1 MESTVFHLKN
11 PRVVKVVWFSVTTL
25 GAGLSLTRIFSSGR
39 ILGKQLLPRLQQSSR
54 PSKRL
59 LLQLRLLRPSQ
70 LLQLHQSPQHLLTQA
85 LLHLRLLHPAHRHPP
100 RLMRAFWEAGI
111 SRATMRPT
119 FLTTRITAT
128 TGSSFLEI
136 RTISLSVTVATAFAP
151 RLSPR
156 TPKSR
161 RPHPLP
167 LP

>member
-59 LLQLRLLRPSQ
+59 LLQLRLLRPRQ
-70 LLQLHQSPQHLLTQA
+70 LLQLHQPPQHLRTQA
-85 LLHLRLLHPAHRHPP
+85 LFHLRHPAHRHPP
-100 RLMRAFWEAGI
+100 RLMRACGEAGI
-111 SRATMRPT
+111 SIATMRPT

-128 TGSSFLEI
+128 TESLFLEI
-136 RTISLSVTVATAFAP
+136 RTISLSVTVATACAH
-151 RLSPR
+151 RLPPS
-156 TPKSR
+156 T
-161 RPHPLP
+161 
-167 LP
+167 